1 MRILVIEDER
11 SIADL
16 LYRGLSEEGHTVRTA
31 ETLTAGRRA
40 LRDEEAPVDL
50 LVVDRMLP
58 DGDGLDLVRQ
68 LRRDG
73 DERPALVLTAR
84 DRVDERVEGL
94 YGGADDYMT
103 KPFSFDELLARI
115 AAIQRRLGGATAPR
129 IEVGDLVL
137 DLEALRVW
145 RGEEEVALT
154 AQEFRLLRYLAEHA
168 GKVVSRTRLLEGAW
182 DMHHDPG
189 TNIVDVYISYL
200 RAKVDKGH
208 EHPLIHTV
216 RGRGYV
222 LEDRSP

>member
-1 MRILVIEDER
+1 MRILVIEDEPAI
-11 SIADL
+11 SDL
-16 LYRGLSEEGHTVRTA
+16 LARGLAEEGHSVQVA
-31 ETLTAGRRA
+31 ATLTAARRA
-40 LRDEEAPVDL
+40 LREEDTPTDL

-73 DERPALVLTAR
+73 DTRPALVLTAR

-94 YGGADDYMT
+94 YGGADDYLT
-103 KPFSFDELLARI
+103 KPFAFDELLARI
-115 AAIQRRLGGATAPR
+115 IALQRRLGAATSPR
-129 IEVGDLVL
+129 IEVGDLAV
-137 DLEALRVW
+137 DTEALRVW
-145 RGEEEVALT
+145 RGSDEVALT

-168 GKVVSRTRLLEGAW
+168 GKVLSRTRLLEAAW

-200 RAKVDKGH
+200 RAKIDKGQ
-208 EHPLIHTV
+208 ERTLIHTV

-222 LEDRSP
+222 LEDRPE